1 MPWMVPLW
9 WKQLWC
15 SHTNTIK
22 GVSYVTS
29 IEGQVWTQCLT
40 CGRRVVTPKKGPPR
54 TPSSKKVPGG
64 YRPIVGEDPPSPP
77 STVLDQPSSVQRPK
91 V

>member
-22 GVSYVTS
+22 GVSYVDGPEVET
-29 IEGQVWTQCLT
+29 WTQCLT
-40 CGRRVVTPKKGPPR
+40 CGRRVVAPR
-54 TPSSKKVPGG
+54 K
-64 YRPIVGEDPPSPP
+64 DA
-77 STVLDQPSSVQRPK
+77 
-91 V
+91 